1 MKKFLVFALV
11 ALVALVSCNKEN
23 KGGDDEKV
31 FKHNEEEKAFKQT
44 ARMKT
49 LSTTDVYGTEDWTY
63 TYDAQGRVSKV
74 VARWE
79 GDVYATYNFNYS
91 ANKCEVIK
99 HVDENGDTPA
109 SDTPFYDID
118 LNTDGLATK
127 IKDYNENKT
136 VELTYAD
143 GFIASAKIDGK
154 DATQQSVTNECVDYW
169 TRFNKDT
176 GEWRHKEHTYTNREN
191 VGAVHTEW
199 AEDAG
204 LKRWLYESGI
214 VGRASRYCC
223 ATAQWA
229 DKTALAEYAYEYDSV
244 TDAITKET
252 KSNGEPG
259 ALEFDCE
266 FIFTWEA
273 IK

>member
-1 MKKFLVFALV
+1 MKKIFSISLVLFAV
-11 ALVALVSCNKEN
+11 AAMFVSCDKDNNE
-23 KGGDDEKV
+23 DDEQ
-31 FKHNEEEKAFKQT
+31 AFKQT

-49 LSTTDVYGTEDWTY
+49 LVAVYGDDNETWAY
-63 TYDAQGRVSKV
+63 TYDAQGRVAT
-74 VARWE
+74 VAASWNGEVYSNFTFTYE
-79 GDVYATYNFNYS
+79 G
-91 ANKCEVIK
+91 NKCTVK
-99 HVDENGDTPA
+99 DGDKA
-109 SDTPFYDID
+109 AFDID
-118 LNTDGLATK
+118 LNADGLAVK
-127 IKDYNENKT
+127 IKDYDKNKT
-136 VELTYAD
+136 VDLTYVD
-143 GFIASAKIDGK
+143 GFIATAKVDGE

-169 TRFNKDT
+169 TRKGDGDT
-176 GEWRHKEHTYTNREN
+176 WRHKEHTYTDKEN

-229 DKTALAEYAYEYDSV
+229 DRTALAEYAYEYDAA
-244 TDAITKET
+244 TGAITKET
-252 KSNGEPG
+252 KSYGEPG

-266 FIFTWEA
+266 FTFTWEA

>member
-11 ALVALVSCNKEN
+11 AMVAIVACEKDPNGK
-23 KGGDDEKV
+23 DD
-31 FKHNEEEKAFKQT
+31 EKAFKQT

-49 LSTTDVYGTEDWTY
+49 LVAVYGDDNESWAY
-63 TYDAQGRVSKV
+63 TYDAQGRVST
-74 VARWE
+74 VAAAWN
-79 GDVYATYNFNYS
+79 GDVYSNFTFTYEG
-91 ANKCEVIK
+91 NKCTVK
-99 HVDENGDTPA
+99 DGDNA
-109 SDTPFYDID
+109 AYDID
-118 LNTDGLATK
+118 LNAEGLAVK
-127 IKDYNENKT
+127 IKDYDKNKT
-136 VELTYAD
+136 IELTYSD
-143 GFIASAKIDGK
+143 GFIASAKVNGA

-169 TRFNKDT
+169 TRLNGDT
-176 GEWRHKEHTYTNREN
+176 GEWRHKEHTYTTTEN

-214 VGRASRYCC
+214 VGRASRFCC

-229 DKTALAEYAYEYDSV
+229 DRTALAEYTYEFDP
-244 TDAITKET
+244 TTGAITKET
-252 KSNGEPG
+252 KNYGEPG

-266 FIFTWEA
+266 FTFTWEA

>member
-11 ALVALVSCNKEN
+11 AMVALVSCDKEKQN
-23 KGGDDEKV
+23 GDD
-31 FKHNEEEKAFKQT
+31 EKAFKQT

-49 LSTTDVYGTEDWTY
+49 LVAVYGEDNESWAY

-74 VARWE
+74 EAAWNGGVYSTFTFTYE
-79 GDVYATYNFNYS
+79 G
-91 ANKCEVIK
+91 NKCTVK
-99 HVDENGDTPA
+99 DGENA
-109 SDTPFYDID
+109 AYDID
-118 LNTDGLATK
+118 LNADGLATK
-127 IKDYNENKT
+127 IKDYDKDKT
-136 VELTYAD
+136 IELTYAD
-143 GFIASAKIDGK
+143 GFIATAKVNGA

-169 TRFNKDT
+169 TRLNSET
-176 GEWRHKEHTYTNREN
+176 GAWRHKEHTYTTNEN

-204 LKRWLYESGI
+204 IKRWLYESGI
-214 VGRASRYCC
+214 VGRASRFCC

-229 DKTALAEYAYEYDSV
+229 DRTALAEYTYEFDP
-244 TDAITKET
+244 TTGAITKET
-252 KSNGEPG
+252 KNYGEPG

-266 FIFTWEA
+266 FTFTWEA

>member
-23 KGGDDEKV
+23 KG
-31 FKHNEEEKAFKQT
+31 NEDEKAFKQT

-49 LSTTDVYGTEDWTY
+49 LSTTDAYGTEDWTY

-79 GDVYATYNFNYS
+79 GKVYGTYNFNYS
-91 ANKCEVIK
+91 GNTCEVIC
-99 HVDENGDTPA
+99 HVDAEGDKPATDTPA
-109 SDTPFYDID
+109 FDID
-118 LNTDGLATK
+118 LNADGLATK
-127 IKDYNENKT
+127 IKDYEKNKT

-143 GFIASAKIDGK
+143 GFIASAKVDGK

-169 TRFNKDT
+169 TRLNKDT
-176 GEWRHKEHTYTNREN
+176 GEWRHKEHTYTDKEN

-229 DKTALAEYAYEYDSV
+229 DKTALAEYAYEYDAA
-244 TDAITKET
+244 TGAITKET
-252 KSNGEPG
+252 KSYGEPG

>member
-1 MKKFLVFALV
+1 M
-11 ALVALVSCNKEN
+11 VALVSCNKEK
-23 KGGDDEKV
+23 KGGEDD
-31 FKHNEEEKAFKQT
+31 NAFKQT
-44 ARMKT
+44 ARMKS
-49 LSTTDVYGTEDWTY
+49 LSSTDSYGTEVFNY

-74 VARWE
+74 VGVWNGE
-79 GDVYATYNFNYS
+79 VYGTYNFKYEG
-91 ANKCEVIK
+91 NKCEVIY
-99 HVDENGDTPA
+99 HVDAKDGNPA
-109 SDTPFYDID
+109 SDTPAYDID
-118 LNTDGLATK
+118 LNADGLAIK
-127 IKDYNENKT
+127 IKDYDKDKT

-143 GFIASAKIDGK
+143 GFIASAKVNGK

-169 TRFNKDT
+169 TRLGDDGVT
-176 GEWRHKEHTYTNREN
+176 WRRKEHTYTTTEN

-229 DKTALAEYAYEYDSV
+229 DRTKLAEYAYEYDAA
-244 TDAITKET
+244 TGAITKET
-252 KSNGEPG
+252 KSYGEPG